1 MTSKSLMVLRTTWC
15 VVVAALI
22 VLLLSGPSELR
33 LSVLILLSWLSFPA
47 SFITVPIVNRV
58 VGMLD
63 VESTRSIDSIVSAS
77 IALVGYAQWFWLV
90 PRLRRMVRC
99 GDDDGLRVRYKRWRP
114 HRDSNPGFSLERAA
128 S

>member
-22 VLLLSGPSELR
+22 ALLLLGPSELR
-33 LSVLILLSWLSFPA
+33 LTLLTLLSWLSFPA
-47 SFITVPIVNRV
+47 SFITVPMVNRV

-63 VESTRSIDSIVSAS
+63 VESTRSIDSIVSVS

-90 PRLRRMVRC
+90 PRLRRMVR
-99 GDDDGLRVRYKRWRP
+99 
-114 HRDSNPGFSLERAA
+114 
-128 S
+128 